1 MSKPKKE
8 AIETPLRG
16 PVYHSLHKRF
26 IQNTASDDS
35 YHSQEK
41 IILEIDSVVI
51 EVLRR
56 VREFRQGEV
65 WIENGNPECSVKR
78 ISF

>member
-35 YHSQEK
+35 YHS
-41 IILEIDSVVI
+41 
-51 EVLRR
+51 
-56 VREFRQGEV
+56 
-65 WIENGNPECSVKR
+65 
-78 ISF
+78 